1 MVKILQWYK
10 TVAESGF
17 FVETEKR
24 SKFISFVFFVENKDQ
39 VQNYLKEV
47 KAKYHDA
54 KHHVY
59 AYKLEKNNLEKF
71 SDDGEPS
78 GTAGMPLLGVISSYE
93 LSNVLVI
100 VVRYFGGILLGTS
113 GLRKMYI
120 SGGCGAIENA
130 KIEKRV
136 LCNSIELKM
145 NYSEYSK
152 VLNAIKKCG
161 GTIIN
166 TDYEDDI
173 KLIFYIEKDKTND
186 ILKKISDIKNG
197 DNDFKI
203 ISEDFMSVPD

>member
-59 AYKLEKNNLEKF
+59 AYKLEKNNSEKF

>member
-145 NYSEYSK
+145 KYSEYSK

-173 KLIFYIEKDKTND
+173 KLIFYIEKNKTEE

-197 DNDFKI
+197 ENDFKI
-203 ISEDFMSVPD
+203 VSESFMPLPE